1 MFSIL
6 EHFSL
11 LLLPV
16 NASKLT
22 TFIRSVQQTK
32 QLMDEEKLN
41 EGQDD
46 VRRRMKLN
54 EVNKR
59 KKYHFLLNVNS
70 NNKYKYFKNES

>member
-32 QLMDEEKLN
+32 QLMDEEKLS
-41 EGQDD
+41 EGQDN

>member
-32 QLMDEEKLN
+32 QLMDEEKLS

-59 KKYHFLLNVNS
+59 KKYHFLLSVNS
-70 NNKYKYFKNES
+70 NKKYTYFKNES